1 MDQGDPCNSQH
12 LMNERKF
19 WERHRIDPLK
29 TSDKLWMIFND
40 ETLSQLERDEAGEK
54 VVREARL

>member
-1 MDQGDPCNSQH
+1 
-12 LMNERKF
+12 MNERKF